1 MFGIGAGEFVL
12 ILIVGLIVFGPSQLP
27 SVGRSLGKALREFN
41 KARSALSTALADIQ
55 AEPEERQPKKAEKV
69 EPVKNEPV
77 EQKNVAPKPITTV
90 DLNEMINSNPINTSD
105 GIKISTAPAELPV
118 EKVVLSKT
126 DAVKES

>member
-1 MFGIGAGEFVL
+1 MFGIGAGEFIL
-12 ILIVGLIVFGPSQLP
+12 ILVVGLIVFGPSQLP
-27 SVGRSLGKALREFN
+27 SVGRYLGKAIREFR
-41 KARSALSTALADIQ
+41 KAQSALSTALSDIQ
-55 AEPEERQPKKAEKV
+55 AEPISQPIKK
-69 EPVKNEPV
+69 EPPV